1 MQRFIVALLAA
12 FFVTVPASAFADL
25 DTNTDPPAG
34 VATTTATL
42 ADVLAASARARG
54 KALASFATR
63 IEEWSIET
71 NGSGSTERVVWSGDD
86 FKRTENAG
94 PLSTQNGR
102 IGGVSW
108 EHTEN
113 GITVIGGGVHHE
125 AEAFDASL
133 RGAAAGKPGDA
144 VKLLGEVT
152 TPVTAYVVEVRPP
165 GDPPTWLFYDKS
177 SGLLVRRESIDEGV
191 RTTATYGDFKTFS
204 AAVVATTVKR
214 TNGDPSYDS
223 LSTLASLRLDVPV
236 PRSELNI
243 PATRQGLVEFPPGVT
258 SVRLPA
264 SLPLPGS
271 APRLLDKDN
280 TISRS
285 ALRRSISVR
294 VNINGRGLD
303 FILDSGASGI
313 LIDKDV
319 ADSLGLKRY
328 GVSGQELQGHADA
341 SRVVVPEM
349 RIGDL
354 TMKNIVAY
362 SVGFEDRPAD
372 TEKVVGLLGF
382 DFIAS
387 VGLKVDWDKGELTAF
402 APGAMSIP
410 ENGIA
415 VPINLDDR
423 VPDISVSVGDAQS
436 DHFILDTGAEDVII
450 FPGFAAQH
458 RAELADQGLGS
469 TVQHVYGDSYIG
481 VVGGAAKVY
490 PVQVKRF
497 VFGVAFNKFLVDVVD
512 PSSQFQF
519 QDTDGLVGW
528 PFFHY
533 FNLYFDYANSRIVL
547 EPDGDFRKAV
557 KAP

>member
-1 MQRFIVALLAA
+1 MKRFMVVLAA
-12 FFVTVPASAFADL
+12 AFLWTMPAAAFADL

-34 VATTTATL
+34 IATTTSAL
-42 ADVLAASARARG
+42 ADVLAANVRARG
-54 KALASFATR
+54 KSLTSFATR

-71 NGSGSTERVVWSGDD
+71 NGNESTERIVWSGED
-86 FKRTENAG
+86 FKRVENGG
-94 PLSTQNGR
+94 PLSTQSGR

-108 EHTEN
+108 DHTEN
-113 GITVIGGGVHHE
+113 GITVIGGGVHHQG
-125 AEAFDASL
+125 EAFDASL
-133 RGAAAGKPGDA
+133 RAARAGTPGDA

-152 TPVTAYVVEVRPP
+152 APVAAYVVEVRPS
-165 GDPPTWLFYDKS
+165 GYPPAWLFFDKS
-177 SGLLVRRESIDEGV
+177 SGLLVRREDIFEGV
-191 RTTATYGDFKTFS
+191 RSTATYGDFKAFS
-204 AAVVATTVKR
+204 GAIVATTIKR
-214 TNGDPSYDS
+214 TNGDSSYDS
-223 LSTLASLRLDVPV
+223 LSTLTSLKLNVPV
-236 PRSELNI
+236 PGSELNI

-271 APRLLDKDN
+271 APRLMDRDY

-328 GVSGQELQGHADA
+328 GASGQEVQGHADA

-349 RIGDL
+349 KIGDL
-354 TMKNIVAY
+354 TMKNVVAY
-362 SVGFEDRPAD
+362 SVSFQDRPAD

-402 APGAMSIP
+402 APGTMSVP

-423 VPDISVSVGDAQS
+423 VPDISVSVGGVSS
-436 DHFILDTGAEDVII
+436 DHFILDTGASDVII
-450 FPGFAAQH
+450 FPRFAALH
-458 RAELADQGLGS
+458 RAELVDQGFG
-469 TVQHVYGDSYIG
+469 TTIQHVFGDTYIG

-490 PVQVKRF
+490 PVQLKRF
-497 VFGVAFNKFLVDVVD
+497 VFGVAFNKFLVLVVD
-512 PSSQFQF
+512 PDSQFQF

-547 EPDGDFRKAV
+547 EPDGDFKKAA
-557 KAP
+557 KSP